1 MGIFVKRLM
10 FSPLWSC
17 LFVIVGVVALTD
29 RPGRVVTDD
38 FMVQPLAGNGP
49 ERFQDRRTL
58 VLENLAL
65 RQQLMI
71 WQRHSR
77 KPKIHESDRLFWV
90 VYSRLVKG

>member
-29 RPGRVVTDD
+29 RPGWVVTDD

-49 ERFQDRRTL
+49 DRIPR
-58 VLENLAL
+58 
-65 RQQLMI
+65 
-71 WQRHSR
+71 
-77 KPKIHESDRLFWV
+77 
-90 VYSRLVKG
+90 